1 MTAALVEMDD
11 VRAFLQTEAALEAE
25 FEDSLARSP
34 YSVETWTSYLNL
46 TANEVDAAT
55 HKLPERRIKLFR
67 RALALVP
74 LSYKLWK
81 RFIDETHQLVR
92 GLRIDAPEYND
103 LRQLYED
110 ALVHLHKMPR
120 IWLNYTALLRTL
132 RLGTATRRVFDR
144 ALRALPITQHKRI
157 WGPYLEFVHEQGVH
171 QTAIAV
177 YRRYLMLEP
186 TGREAY
192 VRYLQSI
199 EQYEEASVQLV
210 QLINDDQES
219 TKASRHDL
227 WMLLCTM
234 VSQHPEQ
241 VSSTL
246 HIDRILRSGLS
257 LFTDEVGRLWC
268 ALATYYI
275 RLGMFESARDV
286 YEEAL
291 LAVLTVRDFSVIF
304 DAYVKFIEAMIA
316 AEMDETSS
324 VEVDR
329 LLQLYEDL
337 AERRPKLVNAVL
349 LRQNPHSVKEW
360 TKRISLMHD
369 PIAVVHTYTEAL
381 TTIDPSQ
388 ATKVSGLWIAF
399 AAFYETHGDAPN
411 ARKIFAKALAEG
423 KFKAGDEYAAI
434 VCAHAEMELRLE
446 EFEMALEIV
455 RAGCGSY
462 RKSMKLWALRL
473 DLEES
478 LGDVRSTKA
487 AYDRTFELKIV
498 TPSMVLQYTAYLQEN
513 EFFEDSFQVFERA
526 IALFPFPHVYD
537 IWLAYLQ
544 SFVARYEGRK
554 LERARDLFNQ
564 VLSLVPTTPIS
575 TSSDKPID
583 MASVL
588 YTEYARVEETYGLWR
603 NAQAIY
609 ERATNALEGPSQLAM
624 YSLYVAKAQALSGVV
639 HTRKIYERAMEHLP
653 DALVWKLAL
662 KFASFETALG
672 ELERARAVYRHASQ
686 FCDPRLHEV
695 DFWSVWHAFEIGHGS
710 EDSFLEML
718 RIKRSV
724 STQYAQVNYIGVHG
738 AATSLGMVPAAKT
751 GDAMVDLERTNVD
764 EDEDAPPAKK
774 AKTTTANAEEMDLDD
789 DDEATNV
796 HTNAEEI
803 DLDDDDMEIEEKS
816 VPAAVF
822 GQ

>member
-1 MTAALVEMDD
+1 MTAAMVEMDD
-11 VRAFLQTEAALEAE
+11 VRAFLQTEVALEAE
-25 FEDSLARSP
+25 FEDSIARNP
-34 YSVETWTSYLNL
+34 YSIETWTSYLNL
-46 TANEVDAAT
+46 TASEVDPAMR
-55 HKLPERRIKLFR
+55 KLPERRVKLFR

-81 RFIDETHQLVR
+81 RFIDETYQLVR
-92 GLRIDAPEYND
+92 GLRIDAPEYGD
-103 LRQLYED
+103 LRQIYED

-120 IWLNYTALLRTL
+120 IWLNYTALLRSL

-157 WGPYLEFVHEQGVH
+157 WAPYLEFVHEQGVH
-171 QTAIAV
+171 PTAISV

-186 TGREAY
+186 AGREDF
-192 VRYLQSI
+192 VRYLQSV

-210 QLINDDQES
+210 QLINEDQES
-219 TKASRHDL
+219 TKTSRHDL
-227 WMLLCTM
+227 WMQLCTM

-241 VSSTL
+241 VSSSL

-275 RLGMFESARDV
+275 RLGMFEAARDI

-291 LAVLTVRDFSVIF
+291 LAVLTVRDFSVVF

-316 AEMDETSS
+316 AEMDESS

-329 LLQLYEDL
+329 LLVLYEDL

-360 TKRISLMHD
+360 QKRIALMSD

-381 TTIDPSQ
+381 KTIDPAQ
-388 ATKVSGLWIAF
+388 APKASALWIAF
-399 AAFYETHGDAPN
+399 AAFYEAYPDAAN

-423 KFKAGDEYAAI
+423 NFKSADEYAA
-434 VCAHAEMELRLE
+434 VVVASAEMELRLE
-446 EFEMALEIV
+446 EFDAALDIV
-455 RAGCGSY
+455 RRGCATY
-462 RKSMKLWALRL
+462 RKSAKLWALRL

-478 LGDVRSTKA
+478 LGDVASTKA

-498 TPSMVLQYTAYLQEN
+498 TPTMVLQYTAYLQEHAY
-513 EFFEDSFQVFERA
+513 FEDSFQVFERA

-537 IWLAYLQ
+537 IWLAYLK

-564 VLSLVPTTPIS
+564 VLSAVPTGPVAVT
-575 TSSDKPID
+575 SDKSLPPVD
-583 MASVL
+583 MASTL
-588 YTEYARVEETYGLWR
+588 YAEYARVEETYGLWR
-603 NAQAIY
+603 NATAIY
-609 ERATNALEGPSQLAM
+609 ERATNALEGPAQLAM
-624 YSLYVAKAQALSGVV
+624 YQRYVAKAQALSGVV
-639 HTRKIYERAMEHLP
+639 QTRSIYERAMEHLP
-653 DALVWKLAL
+653 DTLVWQLAL
-662 KFASFETALG
+662 KFAVFETALG

-686 FCDPRLHEV
+686 FCDPRRHED
-695 DFWSVWHAFEIGHGS
+695 DFWAKWHAFEIAHGS

-724 STQYAQVNYIGVHG
+724 STQYAQVNYIGVAT
-738 AATSLGMVPAAKT
+738 AASSLGMVPAAKT
-751 GDAMVDLERTNVD
+751 GDAMVDLERTAAT
-764 EDEDAPPAKK
+764 EQEPPAKK
-774 AKTTTANAEEMDLDD
+774 LKANDEEIDIDD
-789 DDEATNV
+789 DDEEK
-796 HTNAEEI
+796 NAEEI
-803 DLDDDDMEIEEKS
+803 DIDMDIEEKA

-822 GQ
+822 GRA